1 MTDYTENAKMY
12 LTVLNNIAAGT
23 PVQAEA
29 EILLS
34 DFEKNIK
41 KQGLNSKV
49 YWSNKARRDLYDLL
63 RVKIMQMQSLQSQ
76 LVNTILNNS

>member
-12 LTVLNNIAAGT
+12 LTVLKNISKGT

-34 DFEKNIK
+34 DFEKSNKKTISTFVAGIK
-41 KQGLNSKV
+41 KYRLQ
-49 YWSNKARRDLYDLL
+49 RRNFNLTFYNYES
-63 RVKIMQMQSLQSQ
+63 I
-76 LVNTILNNS
+76 

>member
-12 LTVLNNIAAGT
+12 LTVLKNIAEGT

-29 EILLS
+29 EILIS

-49 YWSNKARRDLYDLL
+49 YWGNRARRDLHDLL
-63 RVKIMQMQSLQSQ
+63 RIKIMQMQSLQSQ
-76 LVNTILNNS
+76 LVSTILNNS

>member
-1 MTDYTENAKMY
+1 MDYIENSKLY
-12 LTVLNNIAAGT
+12 LIVLKNISNGT

-41 KQGLNSKV
+41 KQGLQSKA
-49 YWSNKARRDLYDLL
+49 YWANRARKDLHDLL
-63 RVKIMQMQSLQSQ
+63 SDKIKTMQALQSQ
-76 LVNTILNNS
+76 LVNSILNNS

>member
-12 LTVLNNIAAGT
+12 LTVLKNIAEGT
-23 PVQAEA
+23 PVQAEV
-29 EILLS
+29 EILIS

-49 YWSNKARRDLYDLL
+49 YWSNKARRDLHDLL
-63 RVKIMQMQSLQSQ
+63 RIKIVQMQSLQSQ
-76 LVNTILNNS
+76 LVNTILHNS

>member
-12 LTVLNNIAAGT
+12 LTVLKNIAEGT

-49 YWSNKARRDLYDLL
+49 YWSNKARRDLHDLL
-63 RVKIMQMQSLQSQ
+63 SLKIRQMQSLQTE
-76 LVNTILNNS
+76 LVNSILNNS